1 MTGSAAEPTGMAP
14 GTPVDAAPHADAPEI
29 SHEELKRRLHDPS
42 LTIVDVLPAPSYAAE
57 HIPGAINL
65 PLADITS
72 RASMLLPNRGAEIAV
87 YCGSNTCP
95 LAGYAAGVLREL
107 GYTNLRHYHGG
118 IAGWR
123 ESGGKVQSSPASDAI
138 ADPEL
143 VAISPLP
150 RDADWTD
157 LIATGHRPAALGDR
171 RSWTIDLLDLIERCS
186 TTQLFSAWLGMI
198 VLSGLVFWLASAVG
212 DPWLKE
218 NGSPVDGGLSG
229 LATAIYFSFVTTSS
243 VGYGDVL
250 PLGPG
255 RIIAVLEAVIGLLIF
270 GAVVSKFVSRRQD
283 ELVREIHR
291 TTFEDRLDRV
301 RTNLHLALSEFQTIA
316 AMCDD
321 GAVPPERVG
330 ARLESAALVF
340 TGELRTVHDLLYEPQ
355 RAPEERI
362 LAAILAMLSS
372 SLQALRDLMVR
383 LPHDFKRSPT
393 LNAALKRTS
402 SLAQEVCA
410 ECVPQVYAP
419 ALTSWMERI
428 KETAQTIG

>member
-1 MTGSAAEPTGMAP
+1 MTDSAAEPTGMASDAP
-14 GTPVDAAPHADAPEI
+14 IEAAPPADIPEI
-29 SHEELKRRLHDPS
+29 SPEELKRRLHDPS
-42 LTIVDVLPAPSYAAE
+42 LVIVDVLPASSYAAE

-65 PLADITS
+65 PLADISS
-72 RASMLLPNRGAEIAV
+72 RASTLLPNRGAEIAV
-87 YCGSNTCP
+87 YCGSATCP
-95 LAGYAAGVLREL
+95 LAGYAAGQLREL

-123 ESGGKVQSSPASDAI
+123 ESGGKIQSSPASDAI
-138 ADPEL
+138 ADPRP
-143 VAISPLP
+143 VAISLLP
-150 RDADWTD
+150 SDA
-157 LIATGHRPAALGDR
+157 GFRPAAIGGR

-186 TTQLFSAWLGMI
+186 TTQLVSAWLGMI
-198 VLSGLVFWLASAVG
+198 VLSALVFWLASALG

-218 NGSPVDGGLSG
+218 NGSPVDGSLSG
-229 LATAIYFSFVTTSS
+229 LAAALYFSFVTTSS

-301 RTNLHLALSEFQTIA
+301 RTNLHLALSEFQAIA

-321 GAVPPERVG
+321 GVVPSERVG

-355 RAPEERI
+355 RAPEERV
-362 LAAILAMLSS
+362 LAALLAMLSS
-372 SLQALRDLMVR
+372 SLQALRDLMIR

-393 LNAALKRTS
+393 LIAALKRTS
-402 SLAQEVCA
+402 SLAQDVCA

-419 ALTSWMERI
+419 ALTTWMERI

>member
-1 MTGSAAEPTGMAP
+1 MTS
-14 GTPVDAAPHADAPEI
+14 GTPVEAAPHADVPEI
-29 SHEELKRRLHDPS
+29 SYEELKRRLHDPS
-42 LTIVDVLPAPSYAAE
+42 LVIVDVLPAPSYAAE
-57 HIPGAINL
+57 HVPGAINL

-72 RASMLLPNRGAEIAV
+72 RAPTLLPNRGAEIAV

-123 ESGGKVQSSPASDAI
+123 ESGGKIQSSPASDAI
-138 ADPEL
+138 ADSGP
-143 VAISPLP
+143 VAISLLP
-150 RDADWTD
+150 SDAGYR
-157 LIATGHRPAALGDR
+157 LAATEGR

-198 VLSGLVFWLASAVG
+198 VLSGLAFWLASALG

-218 NGSPVDGGLSG
+218 SGSLVDRGLSG

-255 RIIAVLEAVIGLLIF
+255 RIIAVLEAVLGLLIF

-301 RTNLHLALSEFQTIA
+301 RTNLHLALSEFQAIA

-321 GAVPPERVG
+321 GVVPSERVG
-330 ARLESAALVF
+330 PRLESAALVF
-340 TGELRTVHDLLYEPQ
+340 LGELRTVHDLLYEPQ
-355 RAPEERI
+355 RAPEERV

-393 LNAALKRTS
+393 LNGALKRTS

-419 ALTSWMERI
+419 ALTTWMERI